1 MHRGGLDS
9 YNDVTIQ
16 RLTGIPRASIL
27 PMVAIV
33 QAAWPTRGRRRLLGP
48 EDAVLMT
55 LLYWRQY
62 PAMAVLGAMFEV
74 SEATVSRIIGWVETA
89 LIRSKR
95 YRLQGKKLYAAVGQ
109 GGNWSLLMR
118 PLSGSRG
125 HVVIS
130 GISIVESTKDM
141 A

>member
-1 MHRGGLDS
+1 MHRGGLEV

-16 RLTGIPRASIL
+16 RLTGIPRHAIL
-27 PMVAIV
+27 PMVSIV
-33 QAAWPTRGRRRLLGP
+33 RDSWPIRGRRRLLGP

-62 PAMAVLGAMFEV
+62 PAMAVLGAMFHV

-95 YRLQGKKLYAAVGQ
+95 YRMQGKKLYAVVGPD
-109 GGNWSLLMR
+109 GSWSLLMR

-125 HVVIS
+125 HVVIKE
-130 GISIVESTKDM
+130 ISIVESTSGM